1 MGRSFF
7 KESDPGRVG
16 SSPEERERRK
26 KEKTGSYKMKLRGTS
41 PAIQEVMYKK
51 KKREDRCS

>member
-7 KESDPGRVG
+7 KESDPRRVG

-26 KEKTGSYKMKLRGTS
+26 REKTGSYKMKLRGTS

-51 KKREDRCS
+51 KKRGDRCS